1 MAGEASADLHGARLV
16 HAIHA
21 LCPDTRFCGIGGD
34 RMRQAGVKI
43 LIPSADMAVVGV
55 TEVLSRLNTI
65 RGAIRRLK
73 QILKHTHPDLLIL
86 IDYPDFN
93 IYMAGI
99 ARRFGVPVLYYIS
112 PQVWAWRKGRVRKM
126 ARRIDRMAVILPFEQ
141 PFYEKRGLSVEY
153 VGHPLMDALPE
164 RPRESSH
171 PDPLSDTGEPVVGLL
186 PGSRR
191 EEIRHMLP
199 VMLKSVEMI
208 RTDYPDTTCVLPL
221 ADTIAPEFVA
231 GFLKAFPGKIHV
243 VKDRI
248 HEALQQCQV
257 ALVTSG
263 TATLDAAIMGVPMV
277 IVYRVSSFSYW
288 VGRMMIKVPY
298 IGLVNLIAGEQV
310 VPEVIQ
316 DAVTPHRL
324 AREALRLLEDGP
336 VRRRVK
342 QRLKRVRYVLGQG
355 GASERTARIAV
366 DMMNG

>member
-1 MAGEASADLHGARLV
+1 M
-16 HAIHA
+16 
-21 LCPDTRFCGIGGD
+21 
-34 RMRQAGVKI
+34 
-43 LIPSADMAVVGV
+43 
-55 TEVLSRLNTI
+55 
-65 RGAIRRLK
+65 
-73 QILKHTHPDLLIL
+73 
-86 IDYPDFN
+86 
-93 IYMAGI
+93 
-99 ARRFGVPVLYYIS
+99 
-112 PQVWAWRKGRVRKM
+112 
-126 ARRIDRMAVILPFEQ
+126 
-141 PFYEKRGLSVEY
+141 
-153 VGHPLMDALPE
+153 
-164 RPRESSH
+164 
-171 PDPLSDTGEPVVGLL
+171 
-186 PGSRR
+186 
-191 EEIRHMLP
+191 
-199 VMLKSVEMI
+199 
-208 RTDYPDTTCVLPL
+208 
-221 ADTIAPEFVA
+221 
-231 GFLKAFPGKIHV
+231 